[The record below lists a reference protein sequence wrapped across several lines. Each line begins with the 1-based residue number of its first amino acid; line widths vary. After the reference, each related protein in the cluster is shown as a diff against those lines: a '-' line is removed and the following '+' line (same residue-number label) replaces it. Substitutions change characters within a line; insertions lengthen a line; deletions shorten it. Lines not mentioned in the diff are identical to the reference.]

1 MTKEGLIKRLQN
13 PIPHYTMES
22 LKRLASN
29 NNIEVERNITKLELI
44 GILQDANLITK
55 TPGVVDSNIGVR
67 FIGTSIPMIRRQ
79 KKPISAREDLM
90 NYIEKLPNKL
100 KYASMSKT
108 TKLVKELQK
117 KMEKAKEE
125 NDRLFE
131 GRETDVALK
140 GFTEKYTINGIDGC
154 DGDSFFNSAED
165 SITKVMRES
174 R

>member
-1 MTKEGLIKRLQN
+1 
-13 PIPHYTMES
+13 
-22 LKRLASN
+22 
-29 NNIEVERNITKLELI
+29 
-44 GILQDANLITK
+44 
-55 TPGVVDSNIGVR
+55 
-67 FIGTSIPMIRRQ
+67 MIRRP
-79 KKPISAREDLM
+79 KNPISAREDLM

-125 NDRLFE
+125 NNRLSE
-131 GRETDVALK
+131 GRETDSALK
-140 GFTEKYTINGIDGC
+140 GFTEKYTINGIGGY